1 MGRRA
6 GHSVA
11 GLAFAM
17 AALLLAP
24 GVRAQQPRVEVT
36 TPAPPPDGPPET
48 PPVVTP
54 VTPPAVMPVPPPAVT
69 PEAPAT
75 VTPAT
80 PPATI
85 PETPPSPI
93 PPTPPPAIP
102 PDAAP
107 EIPEAVEEQLLALAP
122 PPRPRLSLAVGMGA
136 TRDPTGFPD
145 GGHFIPAFF
154 GVGGFGDGLFGF
166 DLGAFASSASGRFPT
181 TDSPVDRLAL
191 DAFGV
196 LRPAARVRPGDQRY
210 RMRVLR
216 TIGAELGLGFERDGQ
231 VAASGNRWVI
241 HTGAR
246 IEFPLTSGQAS
257 ELRLR
262 LAVRRAFGLYTPEL
276 STTSGSTGIVSV
288 GDSTELYAALAVV
301 F

>member
-1 MGRRA
+1 MGRRPA
-6 GHSVA
+6 YGLA
-11 GLAFAM
+11 GLPL
-17 AALLLAP
+17 ALAVLALAP
-24 GVRAQQPRVEVT
+24 AARAEEQPQVVPSVEAAPVPAPAQPPVET
-36 TPAPPPDGPPET
+36 PSVPAPAPPLETPPVPAPAPPLEAPPAQAPAPPPVETPLVARPPEQ
-48 PPVVTP
+48 PSEVV
-54 VTPPAVMPVPPPAVT
+54 
-69 PEAPAT
+69 EA
-75 VTPAT
+75 
-80 PPATI
+80 
-85 PETPPSPI
+85 E
-93 PPTPPPAIP
+93 
-102 PDAAP
+102 
-107 EIPEAVEEQLLALAP
+107 LLSLAP

-136 TRDPTGFPD
+136 TLDPTGFAN

-154 GVGGFGDGLFGF
+154 GVGDIGDGLLGF
-166 DLGAFASSASGRFPT
+166 SMGAFSSAALGRFPT
-181 TDSPVDRLAL
+181 ADSPVDRLAL

-196 LRPAARVRPGDQRY
+196 FRPAARLRPGDQRY

-216 TIGAELGLGFERDGQ
+216 TLGAELGLGFERDGQ
-231 VAASGNRWVI
+231 VVVSGTRWVI

-276 STTSGSTGIVSV
+276 STNSGSNGTISV

>member
-1 MGRRA
+1 MGWRPA
-6 GHSVA
+6 YGLA
-11 GLAFAM
+11 GLPFALAVFALVP
-17 AALLLAP
+17 AAVAEEQPQVVPSAETPPNQAP
-24 GVRAQQPRVEVT
+24 PVQAPAEPPPSVQPPLPPAPLEL
-36 TPAPPPDGPPET
+36 PPAPLIAPPPEQPPEI
-48 PPVVTP
+48 V
-54 VTPPAVMPVPPPAVT
+54 
-69 PEAPAT
+69 EA
-75 VTPAT
+75 
-80 PPATI
+80 
-85 PETPPSPI
+85 E
-93 PPTPPPAIP
+93 
-102 PDAAP
+102 
-107 EIPEAVEEQLLALAP
+107 LLALAP

-154 GVGGFGDGLFGF
+154 GVGGFGDGLVGF
-166 DLGAFASSASGRFPT
+166 DLGAFSSAASGRFPT

-191 DAFGV
+191 DAFAV
-196 LRPAARVRPGDQRY
+196 LRPAARLRPSDQRY

-216 TIGAELGLGFERDGQ
+216 TLGAELGLGFERDGQ
-231 VAASGNRWVI
+231 VVVSGSRWVI

-276 STTSGSTGIVSV
+276 STKSGSNGTISV
-288 GDSTELYAALAVV
+288 GDSTELYVALAVV

>member
-1 MGRRA
+1 M
-6 GHSVA
+6 A

-24 GVRAQQPRVEVT
+24 GVRAQQPRVEVV
-36 TPAPPPDGPPET
+36 PAMPPE
-48 PPVVTP
+48 
-54 VTPPAVMPVPPPAVT
+54 AAPPAVT
-69 PEAPAT
+69 PE
-75 VTPAT
+75 TPPGPT
-80 PPATI
+80 PPAAEPEPPAAI
-85 PETPPSPI
+85 PA
-93 PPTPPPAIP
+93 PPPAP
-102 PDAAP
+102 PPEAP
-107 EIPEAVEEQLLALAP
+107 PAVPVEALPGVPEAVEADLLTLAP

-136 TRDPTGFPD
+136 TLDSTGFSD

-154 GVGGFGDGLFGF
+154 GVGGFGDGLVGF
-166 DLGAFASSASGRFPT
+166 DLGAFSSAASGRFSTP
-181 TDSPVDRLAL
+181 DSPVDRLAL

-196 LRPAARVRPGDQRY
+196 VRPAARVRPADQRY

-231 VAASGNRWVI
+231 VVVSGSRWVI

-276 STTSGSTGIVSV
+276 STTSGSTGVISV

>member
-1 MGRRA
+1 MGRRPA
-6 GHSVA
+6 YGLVA
-11 GLAFAM
+11 LPFALTVWALAR
-17 AALLLAP
+17 AALAQDQPVVVPSAEAP
-24 GVRAQQPRVEVT
+24 PGQVAPAEAPAEPSPAQPPSIQPPIEAPPVQA
-36 TPAPPPDGPPET
+36 PAPPPVETPLVQAPPEQ
-48 PPVVTP
+48 P
-54 VTPPAVMPVPPPAVT
+54 
-69 PEAPAT
+69 
-75 VTPAT
+75 
-80 PPATI
+80 
-85 PETPPSPI
+85 
-93 PPTPPPAIP
+93 
-102 PDAAP
+102 P
-107 EIPEAVEEQLLALAP
+107 EIVEAAVLGFGP

-154 GVGGFGDGLFGF
+154 GVGGFGDGLVGV
-166 DLGAFASSASGRFPT
+166 DLGAFSSAASGRFPT

-196 LRPAARVRPGDQRY
+196 FRPAARLSPADQRY

-216 TIGAELGLGFERDGQ
+216 TLGLELGLGFERDGQ
-231 VAASGNRWVI
+231 VVVSGSRWVI

-276 STTSGSTGIVSV
+276 STKSGSNGTISV
-288 GDSTELYAALAVV
+288 GDSTELYGALAVV

>member
-11 GLAFAM
+11 GLAFAL
-17 AALLLAP
+17 AALALAP
-24 GVRAQQPRVEVT
+24 GARAQQPRVEVT
-36 TPAPPPDGPPET
+36 PPPEVTPAPPPEVTPAPPPE
-48 PPVVTP
+48 VTP
-54 VTPPAVMPVPPPAVT
+54 APP
-69 PEAPAT
+69 PEAPSA
-75 VTPAT
+75 PPPEAPPPEIPSAPPPEI
-80 PPATI
+80 PPAPPPEPTL
-85 PETPPSPI
+85 ETP
-93 PPTPPPAIP
+93 
-102 PDAAP
+102 
-107 EIPEAVEEQLLALAP
+107 PEAVEVELLALGA

-136 TRDPTGFPD
+136 TLDPTGFPD
-145 GGHFIPAFF
+145 GAHLIPAFF
-154 GVGGFGDGLFGF
+154 GVGGFGDGLAGF
-166 DLGAFASSASGRFPT
+166 DLGAFSSAASGRFPT
-181 TDSPVDRLAL
+181 DTDSPVDRLAL

-231 VAASGNRWVI
+231 VVVSGTRWVI

-262 LAVRRAFGLYTPEL
+262 LAARRAFGLYTPEL
-276 STTSGSTGIVSV
+276 SANSGPNPIISV

>member
-1 MGRRA
+1 
-6 GHSVA
+6 
-11 GLAFAM
+11 M

-24 GVRAQQPRVEVT
+24 GVRAQQPSVEVT
-36 TPAPPPDGPPET
+36 SPATPPGGPPAAPAETPPAATPDRPPAATPETPPAATPDTPPAAPPET
-48 PPVVTP
+48 PPRRLAP
-54 VTPPAVMPVPPPAVT
+54 SPAIL
-69 PEAPAT
+69 PEAAPA
-75 VTPAT
+75 
-80 PPATI
+80 
-85 PETPPSPI
+85 
-93 PPTPPPAIP
+93 
-102 PDAAP
+102 
-107 EIPEAVEEQLLALAP
+107 IPEAVEEQLLALAP

-154 GVGGFGDGLFGF
+154 GVGGFGDGLVGL
-166 DLGAFASSASGRFPT
+166 DLGAFASSASGRFPS

-216 TIGAELGLGFERDGQ
+216 TMAAELGLGFERDGQ
-231 VAASGNRWVI
+231 VVVSGKRWVI

-276 STTSGSTGIVSV
+276 STTSGSTGIISV

>member
-1 MGRRA
+1 MGRRPA
-6 GHSVA
+6 Y
-11 GLAFAM
+11 GLVGLPFALTVWALAR
-17 AALLLAP
+17 AALAQEQPVVVPSAEAP
-24 GVRAQQPRVEVT
+24 PAQAAPSAAPAEPSPAQPPSIQAPIEAPPVQA
-36 TPAPPPDGPPET
+36 PAPPPVET
-48 PPVVTP
+48 PPIQ
-54 VTPPAVMPVPPPAVT
+54 
-69 PEAPAT
+69 APLEQ
-75 VTPAT
+75 P
-80 PPATI
+80 
-85 PETPPSPI
+85 
-93 PPTPPPAIP
+93 
-102 PDAAP
+102 P
-107 EIPEAVEEQLLALAP
+107 EIVEAAVLGFGP

-154 GVGGFGDGLFGF
+154 GVGGFGDGLVGV
-166 DLGAFASSASGRFPT
+166 DLGAFSSAASGRFPN

-196 LRPAARVRPGDQRY
+196 FRPAARLSPADQRY

-216 TIGAELGLGFERDGQ
+216 TLGLELGLGFERDGQ
-231 VAASGNRWVI
+231 VVVSGSRWVI

-276 STTSGSTGIVSV
+276 STGSASNSTISV
-288 GDSTELYAALAVV
+288 GDSTELYGALAVV

>member
-11 GLAFAM
+11 GLAFAI

-24 GVRAQQPRVEVT
+24 GVRAQQPGVEVVPAMPPEAT
-36 TPAPPPDGPPET
+36 PPTVTPETPPGPTPPGPTPPGPTPPVAEPEPPAAIPAPPPA
-48 PPVVTP
+48 PPVE
-54 VTPPAVMPVPPPAVT
+54 AVPGVPEV
-69 PEAPAT
+69 
-75 VTPAT
+75 
-80 PPATI
+80 
-85 PETPPSPI
+85 
-93 PPTPPPAIP
+93 
-102 PDAAP
+102 
-107 EIPEAVEEQLLALAP
+107 VEEQLLELAP

-136 TRDPTGFPD
+136 TLDPTGFPD

-181 TDSPVDRLAL
+181 SDSPVDRLAL
-191 DAFGV
+191 DGFGV

-210 RMRVLR
+210 RLRVLR
-216 TIGAELGLGFERDGQ
+216 TVAAELGLGFERDGQ
-231 VAASGNRWVI
+231 VVVSGTRWVI

-262 LAVRRAFGLYTPEL
+262 LAVRQAFGLYTPEL
-276 STTSGSTGIVSV
+276 STKSGPTGTVSV

>member
-1 MGRRA
+1 
-6 GHSVA
+6 
-11 GLAFAM
+11 
-17 AALLLAP
+17 
-24 GVRAQQPRVEVT
+24 
-36 TPAPPPDGPPET
+36 
-48 PPVVTP
+48 
-54 VTPPAVMPVPPPAVT
+54 
-69 PEAPAT
+69 
-75 VTPAT
+75 
-80 PPATI
+80 
-85 PETPPSPI
+85 
-93 PPTPPPAIP
+93 
-102 PDAAP
+102 
-107 EIPEAVEEQLLALAP
+107 
-122 PPRPRLSLAVGMGA
+122 MGA

-154 GVGGFGDGLFGF
+154 GVGGFGDGLCGF
-166 DLGAFASSASGRFPT
+166 DLGAFSSAASGRFPT

-191 DAFGV
+191 DAFAV

-216 TIGAELGLGFERDGQ
+216 TLGVELGLGFERDGQ
-231 VAASGNRWVI
+231 VVVSGTRWVI

-246 IEFPLTSGQAS
+246 IEFPLTTGQAG

-276 STTSGSTGIVSV
+276 STKSGSNGTISV

>member
-6 GHSVA
+6 GDSVA
-11 GLAFAM
+11 GLAFAV

-24 GVRAQQPRVEVT
+24 GVRAQQPRVEVVPGVPPEATPPVT
-36 TPAPPPDGPPET
+36 TPETPPGPTPPASELEPPAGIPAPPP
-48 PPVVTP
+48 
-54 VTPPAVMPVPPPAVT
+54 A
-69 PEAPAT
+69 
-75 VTPAT
+75 
-80 PPATI
+80 
-85 PETPPSPI
+85 PSPE
-93 PPTPPPAIP
+93 PSSDLPV
-102 PDAAP
+102 
-107 EIPEAVEEQLLALAP
+107 EAVPGVPEVVEADLLALAP

-136 TRDPTGFPD
+136 TLDSTGFPD

-196 LRPAARVRPGDQRY
+196 LRPTARVRPGDQRY
-210 RMRVLR
+210 RLRVLR
-216 TIGAELGLGFERDGQ
+216 TVAAELGLGFERDGQ
-231 VAASGNRWVI
+231 VVVSGTRWLI

-276 STTSGSTGIVSV
+276 STKSGPTGTVSV